1 MIGNQAVKSI
11 FGCYRLA
18 RDALQT
24 FALVPNR
31 KFNAPCISFFFFFF
45 KLWLRIILIELDHLN
60 ISTSLRYAHVAAKLA
75 DMKMSH
81 IVHIADVGELER
93 QEQHNM
99 AQRNDALQ
107 SLTVKRL

>member
-1 MIGNQAVKSI
+1 
-11 FGCYRLA
+11 
-18 RDALQT
+18 
-24 FALVPNR
+24 
-31 KFNAPCISFFFFFF
+31 
-45 KLWLRIILIELDHLN
+45 
-60 ISTSLRYAHVAAKLA
+60 
-75 DMKMSH
+75 MKMSH